1 MLQCDSEVLFCAK
14 DDCEEVRL
22 YLVSS
27 SIGGTLS
34 VLLVVFGNILGSQTD
49 LKRLSS
55 LQRPSL
61 VAGGHGMKRPGSCG
75 IVLVM
80 MLLLLLMKM
89 LMLRISILLF
99 ELLML
104 CKQVLK

>member
-61 VAGGHGMKRPGSCG
+61 VAGGHGMGRLGSCR
-75 IVLVM
+75 IV
-80 MLLLLLMKM
+80 LLLLMQMKM
-89 LMLRISILLF
+89 LMLRICIQLL

-104 CKQVLK
+104 RQQLL